1 MSGRSACLILI
12 LVFLQSGSSN
22 TKIEIWRSGRIEPGE
37 RLRLSCSFSGQD
49 QIAQINWVRVRGSN
63 ATVLAVYHPVFG
75 SSVSGDDSSVSLQ
88 EDSESQ
94 VTLTIRGPDRD
105 QNQTVLYCCR
115 FITFPS
121 GTLEGCIS
129 AEAPE
134 EPSTDALSAQHW
146 SNWILIGTGAVL
158 AGCLLTVTVAALRRS
173 RVYRKGL
180 FEVEQSF
187 ITDSE
192 ESEPLPEVPASEQ
205 PDSAGSKVYIMIN
218 TDYYRFQAERG
229 GAGLDHQYDNRIA
242 PPSGEQM
249 NRRIYYLL
257 GEKVLGKTITKLLEQ

>member
-12 LVFLQSGSSN
+12 LVFLESGSSN

-37 RLRLSCSFSGQD
+37 RLRVICSFSGQD
-49 QIAQINWVRVRGSN
+49 RIAQINWVRVRGSN
-63 ATVLAVYHPVFG
+63 ATVLAVYHPVYG
-75 SSVSGDDSSVSLQ
+75 SSVPGNDSGVSLQ
-88 EDSESQ
+88 GDSESL

-105 QNQTVLYCCR
+105 QNQTVSYCCR

-129 AEAPE
+129 AEAPAVPE
-134 EPSTDALSAQHW
+134 ESSTDALSAQHW
-146 SNWILIGTGAVL
+146 SNWILIGTGVVL
-158 AGCLLTVTVAALRRS
+158 AGCLLTVTVAVLRRS

-192 ESEPLPEVPASEQ
+192 ESEPLPELPASEQ
-205 PDSAGSKVYIMIN
+205 PVSAGSKVYVMIN
-218 TDYYRFQAERG
+218 ADYYRFQAERG
-229 GAGLDHQYDNRIA
+229 GGGLDHQYDNRIA
-242 PPSGEQM
+242 PPSGEQT

-257 GEKVLGKTITKLLEQ
+257 GEKTLGKKLLEQ